1 MFEFS
6 MLALIVD
13 NFWLESCIRLILEA
27 IDLESNV
34 DKKKSFLHLGYCP
47 FTLMENGIKPKM
59 AISFLLLA
67 HILKNID
74 YIYLYSK
81 CRKKSCKEC
90 ILDLCHLMA
99 DETTN

>member
-13 NFWLESCIRLILEA
+13 NLWLESCIRLILEA

-34 DKKKSFLHLGYCP
+34 DKKKSFRYLGYCP
-47 FTLMENGIKPKM
+47 FTLMENEIKPKM

-81 CRKKSCKEC
+81 SIKNLLKN
-90 ILDLCHLMA
+90 A
-99 DETTN
+99 F